1 MAQIISATTRFTGS
15 GAGTRQADF
24 LSRARALLS
33 QAVEHR
39 AAGQWDLALEAAFQ
53 AALRTAGAR
62 IAMSPVASRRR
73 RPTSAWG
80 QLRLVDEA
88 GGRWADLFAQY
99 SRLRSRV
106 ASGLE
111 LDVDHAVV
119 NRVLDLA
126 AEFLTEVEGEVG
138 WFPAAA

>member
-1 MAQIISATTRFTGS
+1 MAQIISATTRFAGS

-24 LSRARALLS
+24 LSRARALLA

-39 AAGQWDLALEAAFQ
+39 AAGRWDLALEAAFQ

-62 IAMSPVASRRR
+62 IAMSSVSSRRR
-73 RPTSAWG
+73 RPTSAWD

-88 GGRWADLFAQY
+88 GERWADTFVQY

-106 ASGLE
+106 SSGLE
-111 LDVDHAVV
+111 LDVDHVV
-119 NRVLDLA
+119 VSRVLDLA
-126 AEFLTEVEGEVG
+126 GEFLAEVEGEVG